1 MAKKNDAKQDIKDL
15 NKELGYIE
23 DQIISIADS
32 LSRTVKS
39 AISDIKDEASS
50 VGEIFEKKLSK
61 SIKSLANDSETILA
75 NTLKLYEG
83 SAKLSNIQKSQER
96 LKLKELALTRNLD
109 ILQNNGLLTVKKRK
123 EKENEIKDAIKR
135 QNALLKGQAE
145 FAKQIQS
152 KMGVTG
158 KVVESFTKIP
168 LLGNLI
174 DSERVLAKVQSEA
187 ASKDATK
194 TSVFKAGLKETGKVM
209 KENLLDP
216 AILLGGAFTVL
227 VKIAKFFFDAML
239 GASMQTAKFRRDFI
253 LTNKEAEQLRQRT
266 FDIAGNAK
274 QYADTQDRILITQPQ
289 IVKSLEDINN
299 ALGTQIDFTKEL
311 GAFGKELLVQDAILR
326 DNLQLDEETR
336 AAITKESIRTGKTT
350 EQITKNSLGSVAAVG
365 LQRKIL
371 LDNNKILTAASKI
384 TGELRSSF
392 KGNVEE
398 IAIGIAK
405 LELMGLTLE
414 QTKKIAG
421 GLLNFEQS
429 IAAEIEAELLTGKD
443 LNLEKARLLAINRK
457 YVELGQ
463 EIVNQG
469 ITTNELNNMNS
480 VQLDAQAAAYSLTSD
495 ELTDIVQKTEE
506 YNALTAR
513 AAKEGKKVL
522 IGEKTSLK
530 DIYDQLQKQ
539 GAGEKEIVRILGDK
553 IYAEKQAEDAQMKFN
568 KALDQAKGS
577 FERLVSS
584 GALDKLVDAITKF
597 ANLISGGQASADR
610 AAELEQQQKEARQA
624 GNTVRVQELDRLIKD
639 QKQQAKSASR
649 TKGAAEGATYGLAAA
664 IGGLVLGTALDLT
677 GLGAAVGVPM
687 QAASLATI
695 ATALGTSAAI
705 GGGIGYATASTPK
718 PTATP
723 QTINAQDYV
732 IKTLPQ
738 DTVVAAGGTN
748 LGRTDEIVDLLGKI
762 LHKEGY
768 IDINSTR
775 FKSGLTLGN
784 FKAQ

>member
-23 DQIISIADS
+23 DQIINIADS
-32 LSRTVKS
+32 LSRTVKD
-39 AISDIKDEASS
+39 AISDLKDEAAS
-50 VGEIFEKKLSK
+50 VGDIFEKKLSK
-61 SIKSLANDSETILA
+61 SIKSLASDSETILA

-83 SAKLSNIQKSQER
+83 SVKLSNIQKSQER
-96 LKLKELALTRNLD
+96 LKLKELSLTRNLD
-109 ILQNNGLLTVKKRK
+109 ILQNNNLLTAKKRK
-123 EKENEIKDAIKR
+123 QKEAEIKDAINR
-135 QNALLKGQAE
+135 QNVLLKGQAE
-145 FAKQIQS
+145 LAKQIQS

-174 DSERVLAKVQSEA
+174 DSERVLAKVQAEA
-187 ASKDATK
+187 ANKDATK

-216 AILLGGAFTVL
+216 AVLLGGAFVVL
-227 VKIAKFFFDAML
+227 VKLAKFFGDALL
-239 GASMQTAKFRRDFI
+239 GASMQTAKFRRDFG

-266 FDIAGNAK
+266 FDIAFYSK
-274 QYADTQDRILITQPQ
+274 QYADTQGRILITQPQ
-289 IVKSLEDINN
+289 IVKSLEEINK
-299 ALGTQIDFTKEL
+299 ALGTQIDFTKDL
-311 GAFGKELLVQDAILR
+311 GTFGKQLLVQDAILR

-336 AAITKESIRTGKTT
+336 AAINKESIRTGKLT
-350 EQITKNSLGSVAAVG
+350 EQITKNALGNVAAVG

-392 KGNVEE
+392 KGNIED
-398 IAIGIAK
+398 IAKGIAK

-414 QTKKIAG
+414 QSKKIAG

-429 IAAEIEAELLTGKD
+429 ISAEIEAELLTGKD
-443 LNLEKARLLAINRK
+443 LNLERARLLAINRK

-469 ITTNELNNMNS
+469 LTTNELNNMNS
-480 VQLDAQAAAYSLTSD
+480 IQLDAQAAAYNLTSD

-530 DIYDQLQKQ
+530 DIYEQLQKQ

-584 GALDKLVDAITKF
+584 GVLDKLVDALTKF
-597 ANLISGGQASADR
+597 VNLISGGQAAVDQAAD
-610 AAELEQQQKEARQA
+610 LEQQRKQA
-624 GNTVRVQELDRLIKD
+624 QQSGNTTRVKELDKLITE
-639 QKQQAKSASR
+639 QKQIAESSAK
-649 TKGAAEGATYGLAAA
+649 TKGATQGAGMGIAAA
-664 IGGLVLGTALDLT
+664 IGGLLLGTALDLT
-677 GLGAAVGVPM
+677 GIGAAAGIPL

-695 ATALGTSAAI
+695 VAALGTSAAV
-705 GGGIGYATASTPK
+705 GGAYGYVTSSAPK
-718 PTATP
+718 PTPTSVKTDDF
-723 QTINAQDYV
+723 TIRTNPA
-732 IKTLPQ
+732 
-738 DTVVAAGGTN
+738 DTIVAAGGTN
-748 LGRTDEIVDLLGKI
+748 LGRTDEIVNLLGQI
-762 LHKEGY
+762 LRKEGRV
-768 IDINSTR
+768 DINSSR
-775 FKSGLTLGN
+775 FNTGLSLGN
-784 FKAQ
+784 FKTQ

>member
-23 DQIISIADS
+23 DQIINIADS
-32 LSRTVKS
+32 LSRTVKD
-39 AISDIKDEASS
+39 AISDIKDEAAS
-50 VGEIFEKKLSK
+50 VGDIFEKKLSK
-61 SIKSLANDSETILA
+61 SIKSLASDSETILA

-83 SAKLSNIQKSQER
+83 SVKLSNIQKSQER
-96 LKLKELALTRNLD
+96 LKLKELSLTRNLD
-109 ILQNNGLLTVKKRK
+109 ILQNNGLLTAKQRK
-123 EKENEIKDAIKR
+123 QKEAEIKDAINR
-135 QNALLKGQAE
+135 QNVLLKGQAE
-145 FAKQIQS
+145 LAKQIQS

-158 KVVESFTKIP
+158 KVITSFTKIP

-174 DSERVLAKVQSEA
+174 DSERVLAKVQAEA

-216 AILLGGAFTVL
+216 AVLLGGAFGIL
-227 VKIAKFFFDAML
+227 VKLAKFFFDALL
-239 GASMQTAKFRRDFI
+239 GASVQTAKFRRDFG

-266 FDIAGNAK
+266 FDIAFYSK
-274 QYADTQDRILITQPQ
+274 QYADTQGRILITQPQ
-289 IVKSLEDINN
+289 IVKSLEEINK
-299 ALGTQIDFTKEL
+299 ALGTQIDFTKDL
-311 GAFGKELLVQDAILR
+311 GTFGKQLLVQDAILR

-336 AAITKESIRTGKTT
+336 AAINKESIRTGKLT
-350 EQITKNSLGSVAAVG
+350 EQITKNALGNVAAVG

-398 IAIGIAK
+398 IAKGIAK

-414 QTKKIAG
+414 QSKKIAG

-429 IAAEIEAELLTGKD
+429 ISAEIEAELLTGKD

-469 ITTNELNNMNS
+469 LTTNELNNMNQL
-480 VQLDAQAAAYSLTSD
+480 QLDAQAAAYNLTSD

-530 DIYDQLQKQ
+530 DIYEQLQKQ

-597 ANLISGGQASADR
+597 ANLISGGQAAADQ
-610 AAELEQQQKEARQA
+610 AYDLEQQRKEAQQS
-624 GNTVRVQELDRLIKD
+624 GNTARVQELDKLINKTKD
-639 QKQQAKSASR
+639 EAE
-649 TKGAAEGATYGLAAA
+649 KGGKVSGATE
-664 IGGLVLGTALDLT
+664 
-677 GLGAAVGVPM
+677 GLGIG
-687 QAASLATI
+687 
-695 ATALGTSAAI
+695 ALV
-705 GGGIGYATASTPK
+705 GGGIGLATGITAAILSGGLTAALIPEAVTAGASIGAGIGGGVGYATSGAPK
-718 PTATP
+718 PTPTSMKTDDF
-723 QTINAQDYV
+723 TIRTNPA
-732 IKTLPQ
+732 
-738 DTVVAAGGTN
+738 DTIVAAGGTN
-748 LGRTDEIVDLLGKI
+748 LGRTDEMVSLLSQI

-768 IDINSTR
+768 VSINSTK
-775 FKSGLTLGN
+775 FGTGYALGN
-784 FKAQ
+784 FKVQ

>member
-23 DQIISIADS
+23 DQIINIADS
-32 LSRTVKS
+32 LSRTVKD
-39 AISDIKDEASS
+39 AISDLKDEAAS
-50 VGEIFEKKLSK
+50 VGDIFEKKLSK
-61 SIKSLANDSETILA
+61 SIKSLASDSETILA

-83 SAKLSNIQKSQER
+83 SAKLSNIQKAQER
-96 LKLKELALTRNLD
+96 LKLKELSLTRNLD
-109 ILQNNGLLTVKKRK
+109 ILQNNGLLNAEERK
-123 EKENEIKDAIKR
+123 QKEAEINDAISR
-135 QNALLKGQAE
+135 QNILLKGQAE
-145 FAKQIQS
+145 LAKQIQS

-158 KVVESFTKIP
+158 KVIESFTKIP

-174 DSERVLAKVQSEA
+174 DSERVLAKVQAEA

-216 AILLGGAFTVL
+216 AVLLGGAFVVL
-227 VKIAKFFFDAML
+227 VKLAKFFFDALL
-239 GASMQTAKFRRDFI
+239 GASMQTAKFRRDFG

-266 FDIAGNAK
+266 FDIAFYSK
-274 QYADTQDRILITQPQ
+274 QYADTQGRILITQPQ
-289 IVKSLEDINN
+289 IVKSLEEINK
-299 ALGTQIDFTKEL
+299 ALGTQIDFTKDL
-311 GAFGKELLVQDAILR
+311 GTFGKQLLVQDAILR

-336 AAITKESIRTGKTT
+336 AAINKESIRTGKLT
-350 EQITKNSLGSVAAVG
+350 EQITKNALGNVAAVG

-371 LDNNKILTAASKI
+371 LDNNKILTTASKI

-398 IAIGIAK
+398 IAKGIAK

-414 QTKKIAG
+414 QSKKIAG

-429 IAAEIEAELLTGKD
+429 ISAEIEAELLTGKD
-443 LNLEKARLLAINRK
+443 LNLERARLLAINRK

-469 ITTNELNNMNS
+469 LTTNELNNMNS
-480 VQLDAQAAAYSLTSD
+480 IQLDAQAAAYNLTSD

-530 DIYDQLQKQ
+530 DIYEQLQKQ
-539 GAGEKEIVRILGDK
+539 GVGEKEIVRILGDK
-553 IYAEKQAEDAQMKFN
+553 LYAEKQAEDAQMKFN

-584 GALDKLVDAITKF
+584 GVLDKLVDALTKF
-597 ANLISGGQASADR
+597 VNLISGGQAAVDQAAD
-610 AAELEQQQKEARQA
+610 LEQQRKQA
-624 GNTVRVQELDRLIKD
+624 QQSGNTARVKELDKLITE
-639 QKQQAKSASR
+639 QKQIAESSAKTGGAA
-649 TKGAAEGATYGLAAA
+649 KGAGMGIAAA
-664 IGGLVLGTALDLT
+664 IGGLLLGTVLIGT
-677 GLGAAVGVPM
+677 GAGAAAGIPLE
-687 QAASLATI
+687 AASLSTI
-695 ATALGTSAAI
+695 AAALGTSAAV
-705 GGGIGYATASTPK
+705 GGAYGYATSSAPKPK
-718 PTATP
+718 PTS
-723 QTINAQDYV
+723 
-732 IKTLPQ
+732 IKTDDFTITTNLA
-738 DTVVAAGGTN
+738 DTIVAAGGTN
-748 LGRTDEIVDLLGKI
+748 LGRTDEIVNLLGQI
-762 LHKEGY
+762 LRKEGRV
-768 IDINSTR
+768 DINSSR
-775 FKSGLTLGN
+775 FNTGLSLGN
-784 FKAQ
+784 FKTQ

>member
-23 DQIISIADS
+23 DQIINIADS
-32 LSRTVKS
+32 LSRTVKD
-39 AISDIKDEASS
+39 AISDLKDEAAS
-50 VGEIFEKKLSK
+50 VGDIFEKKLSK
-61 SIKSLANDSETILA
+61 SIKSLASDSETILA

-83 SAKLSNIQKSQER
+83 SVKLSNIQKSQER
-96 LKLKELALTRNLD
+96 LKLKELSLTRNLD
-109 ILQNNGLLTVKKRK
+109 ILQNNNLLTAKQRK
-123 EKENEIKDAIKR
+123 QKEAEIKDAISR
-135 QNALLKGQAE
+135 QNVLLKGQAE
-145 FAKQIQS
+145 LAKQIQS

-158 KVVESFTKIP
+158 KVITSFTKIP

-227 VKIAKFFFDAML
+227 VKIAKFFFDALL
-239 GASMQTAKFRRDFI
+239 GASMQTAKFRRDFG

-266 FDIAGNAK
+266 FDIAFYSK
-274 QYADTQDRILITQPQ
+274 QYADTQGRILITQPQ
-289 IVKSLEDINN
+289 IVKSLEEINK
-299 ALGTQIDFTKEL
+299 ALGTQIDFTKDL
-311 GAFGKELLVQDAILR
+311 GTFGKQLLVQDAILR

-336 AAITKESIRTGKTT
+336 AAINKESIRTGKLT
-350 EQITKNSLGSVAAVG
+350 EQITKNALGNVAAVG

-392 KGNVEE
+392 KGNIED
-398 IAIGIAK
+398 IAKGIAK

-414 QTKKIAG
+414 QSKKIAG

-429 IAAEIEAELLTGKD
+429 ISAEIEAELLTGKD
-443 LNLEKARLLAINRK
+443 LNLERARLLAINRK

-469 ITTNELNNMNS
+469 LTTNELNNMNALA
-480 VQLDAQAAAYSLTSD
+480 LDAQAAAYNLTSD

-530 DIYDQLQKQ
+530 DIYEQLQKQ

-584 GALDKLVDAITKF
+584 GALDKLVDAMTKF
-597 ANLISGGQASADR
+597 VNLISGGQAAADQ
-610 AAELEQQQKEARQA
+610 AYDLEQQRKEAQQS
-624 GNTVRVQELDRLIKD
+624 GNPTRVKELNKLITE
-639 QKQQAKSASR
+639 QKQIAESSAK
-649 TKGAAEGATYGLAAA
+649 TKGAVEGAGTGLAAA
-664 IGGLVLGTALDLT
+664 IGGLVLGTILDYTLI
-677 GLGAAVGVPM
+677 GAAAGIPL
-687 QAASLATI
+687 QAASLSTI
-695 ATALGTSAAI
+695 IAALGTSATV
-705 GGGIGYATASTPK
+705 GGAYGYVTSSAPK
-718 PTATP
+718 PTPTSKKTDDF
-723 QTINAQDYV
+723 TITTNPA
-732 IKTLPQ
+732 
-738 DTVVAAGGTN
+738 DTIVAAGGTN
-748 LGRTDEIVDLLGKI
+748 LGRTDEIVNLLGQI
-762 LHKEGY
+762 LRKEGRV
-768 IDINSTR
+768 DINSSR
-775 FKSGLTLGN
+775 FNTGLSLGN
-784 FKAQ
+784 FKTQ

>member
-23 DQIISIADS
+23 DQIINIADS
-32 LSRTVKS
+32 LSRTVKD
-39 AISDIKDEASS
+39 AISDLKDEAAS
-50 VGEIFEKKLSK
+50 VGDIFEKKLSK
-61 SIKSLANDSETILA
+61 SIKSLASDSETILA

-83 SAKLSNIQKSQER
+83 SAKLSNIQKAQER
-96 LKLKELALTRNLD
+96 LKLKELSLTRNLD
-109 ILQNNGLLTVKKRK
+109 ILQNNGLLNAEERK
-123 EKENEIKDAIKR
+123 QKEAEINDAISR
-135 QNALLKGQAE
+135 QNILLKGQAE
-145 FAKQIQS
+145 LAKQIQS

-158 KVVESFTKIP
+158 KVIESFTKIP

-174 DSERVLAKVQSEA
+174 DSERVLAKVQAEA

-216 AILLGGAFTVL
+216 AVLLGGAFVAL
-227 VKIAKFFFDAML
+227 VKLAKFFWDALL
-239 GASMQTAKFRRDFI
+239 GASMQTAKFRRDFG

-266 FDIAGNAK
+266 FDIAFYSK
-274 QYADTQDRILITQPQ
+274 QYADTQGRILITQPQ
-289 IVKSLEDINN
+289 IVKSLEEINK
-299 ALGTQIDFTKEL
+299 ALGTQIDFTKDL
-311 GAFGKELLVQDAILR
+311 GTFGKQLLVQDAILR

-336 AAITKESIRTGKTT
+336 AAINKESIRTGKLT
-350 EQITKNSLGSVAAVG
+350 EQITKNALGNVAAVG

-398 IAIGIAK
+398 IAKGIAK

-414 QTKKIAG
+414 QSKKIAG

-429 IAAEIEAELLTGKD
+429 ISAEIEAELLTGKD
-443 LNLEKARLLAINRK
+443 LNLERARLLAINRK

-469 ITTNELNNMNS
+469 LTTNELNNMNS
-480 VQLDAQAAAYSLTSD
+480 IQLDAQAAAYNLTSD

-530 DIYDQLQKQ
+530 DIYEQLQKQ
-539 GAGEKEIVRILGDK
+539 GVGEKEIVRILGDK
-553 IYAEKQAEDAQMKFN
+553 LYAEKQAEDAQMKFN

-584 GALDKLVDAITKF
+584 GVLDKLVDALTKF
-597 ANLISGGQASADR
+597 VNLISGGQAAVDQAAD
-610 AAELEQQQKEARQA
+610 LEQQRKQA
-624 GNTVRVQELDRLIKD
+624 QQSGNTARVKELDKLITE
-639 QKQQAKSASR
+639 QKQIAESSAKTGGAA
-649 TKGAAEGATYGLAAA
+649 KGAGMGIAAA
-664 IGGLVLGTALDLT
+664 IGGLLLGTALDLT
-677 GLGAAVGVPM
+677 GIGAAAGIPL
-687 QAASLATI
+687 QAASLGTI
-695 ATALGTSAAI
+695 AAALGTSAAV
-705 GGGIGYATASTPK
+705 GGAYGYATSSAPK
-718 PTATP
+718 PTPTS
-723 QTINAQDYV
+723 
-732 IKTLPQ
+732 IKTDDFTIRTNPA
-738 DTVVAAGGTN
+738 DTIVAAGGTN
-748 LGRTDEIVDLLGKI
+748 LGRTDEIVSLLGQI
-762 LHKEGY
+762 LRKEGRV
-768 IDINSTR
+768 DINSSR
-775 FKSGLTLGN
+775 FNTGLSLGN
-784 FKAQ
+784 FKTQ